1 MVKPEQPL
9 EVVFRRVSTSVYKST
24 KTEQEPWIE
33 GVIREEFVISNAFV
47 KPFVQI
53 ATQMPPA
60 PISVVVST
68 SQQDTTQSNSDKS
81 DNGIK
86 PISIENTQGT
96 IFNQEL
102 VVAPVQVTD
111 NKTNSQPISWENAL
125 RSLKVKLNEEQKE
138 FKTIYSCNNGNCIP
152 YREWAHQL
160 KSESGLQQLKT
171 ALETIKKTQK
181 FRLCEFDLE
190 SNKCV
195 RDDVKTSL
203 LSPLTPISRHFIE
216 GMKLSNVK
224 TTKSGGLSFD
234 GSMMQGERFLGI
246 TKGYA
251 TCAEQSG
258 KLEFLND
265 IVELNIGRSYCLGV
279 VPFPGTTKLNIN
291 VLIADPSNKQFIVKW
306 DWGLVAFMAVGSG
319 DGIARLTIE

>member
-1 MVKPEQPL
+1 MSPRTAEILGPL
-9 EVVFRRVSTSVYKST
+9 FKLARIKQGLWYSHSNPSKELRFAARIVDKVFSSSVNSLPIRST
-24 KTEQEPWIE
+24 KARFVGHGINVSKFINIE
-33 GVIREEFVISNAFV
+33 ESDRKKAVLSLGR
-47 KPFVQI
+47 I
-53 ATQMPPA
+53 A
-60 PISVVVST
+60 
-68 SQQDTTQSNSDKS
+68 K
-81 DNGIK
+81 IK
-86 PISIENTQGT
+86 N
-96 IFNQEL
+96 
-102 VVAPVQVTD
+102 
-111 NKTNSQPISWENAL
+111 
-125 RSLKVKLNEEQKE
+125 NEEQKE